1 MAAVDEI
8 MSLVRKGPELLTSSK
23 NINTKSIARG
33 AKDST
38 FQFQCLITNSAPSD
52 IAFTMARTLEPV
64 YAAFAQSWISM
75 NSMYDMTI
83 DPTPLSYL
91 KRLHQNLRLEKALE
105 DLTVDKAD
113 VDFYAEKVYD
123 GSYRLYLNEAKDF
136 GILFNVGDH
145 ATSVLMESHKDG
157 LKEYLSEFNVEPLE
171 EPVTEA
177 PGDTLDMMDSYLS
190 GLDKKTENDNRNR
203 QLTATTR
210 GIPTKIA
217 ERDLKK
223 SNDLMPYLLQAR
235 LIAVNDKKEFVQ
247 YVDISIGIKAILHVV
262 DSQDMVENIAR
273 ALQNKSVMFRFLR
286 CTTGELSFIK
296 DFLLNI
302 NDIREDTI
310 NKYSGKS
317 PFFGIFKRLKQKK
330 IGIRNLTVPHGII
343 PNATIIITAYEQE
356 YLLKNFGIDLREAS
370 TAKKLMNALFLMT
383 FCVIDEGSGIIS
395 ILYDGG
401 ADYETY
407 SIDVLERDATM
418 QSNKL
423 GKEIGRLI
431 SR

>member
-296 DFLLNI
+296 DFLKIKTKENWDSEF
-302 NDIREDTI
+302 NSSSW
-310 NKYSGKS
+310 NYS
-317 PFFGIFKRLKQKK
+317 
-330 IGIRNLTVPHGII
+330 
-343 PNATIIITAYEQE
+343 E
-356 YLLKNFGIDLREAS
+356 
-370 TAKKLMNALFLMT
+370 
-383 FCVIDEGSGIIS
+383 C
-395 ILYDGG
+395 YDH
-401 ADYETY
+401 YY
-407 SIDVLERDATM
+407 SL
-418 QSNKL
+418 
-423 GKEIGRLI
+423 
-431 SR
+431 